1 MAAQTV
7 LQSVQQLPEAS
18 SARVKDAVTE
28 RTAELE
34 KRFGELYVMV
44 CDVTHYYLPTCHLSL
59 RRGMVT
65 PLTVSTVKSAVCI
78 LMHHIECSLLYWC
91 MKLTLVSTSSTA
103 PIYT

>member
-18 SARVKDAVTE
+18 NARVKDAVSE

-44 CDVTHYYLPTCHLSL
+44 CD
-59 RRGMVT
+59 T
-65 PLTVSTVKSAVCI
+65 PLLLNCRSSPHVVS
-78 LMHHIECSLLYWC
+78 
-91 MKLTLVSTSSTA
+91 
-103 PIYT
+103 